1 MTQNT
6 LIQLRFKSRL
16 FGLHVLCVRK
26 IFVRKFSWDLQSV
39 HFVFQITIS
48 KMRNLVA
55 LLLNL
60 AH

>member
-26 IFVRKFSWDLQSV
+26 IFVRKFLWNLQSI

-55 LLLNL
+55 ILFNL